1 MVHTHLSEVVL
12 IDMSLTWDQIDII
25 APTLLYVER
34 LYLVRNNCSK
44 ICTQFK
50 LDKVIWKNLRFL
62 NLEDNKIASWDEL
75 SGLRNLEGLTHLIVN
90 KNFIQSIYYKPGF
103 KNLKYLSFEDNLISS
118 WESFDA
124 LNEFDSRIQEI
135 RVAGNPLFKIEKNG
149 N

>member
-1 MVHTHLSEVVL
+1 M
-12 IDMSLTWDQIDII
+12 
-25 APTLLYVER
+25 
-34 LYLVRNNCSK
+34 
-44 ICTQFK
+44 
-50 LDKVIWKNLRFL
+50 
-62 NLEDNKIASWDEL
+62 
-75 SGLRNLEGLTHLIVN
+75 N